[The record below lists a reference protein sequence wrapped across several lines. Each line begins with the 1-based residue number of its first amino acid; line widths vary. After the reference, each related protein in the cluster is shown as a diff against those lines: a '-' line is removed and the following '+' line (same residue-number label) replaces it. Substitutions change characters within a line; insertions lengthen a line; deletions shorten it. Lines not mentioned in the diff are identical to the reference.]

1 MHHLPDVPEKRGVKL
16 NNGVNLWIEPVSGY
30 VVKMED
36 YSREYYF
43 YDIKTGQK
51 LAPYNQFLNT
61 YSEQSVREHV
71 KRASDEKNKFII
83 VQKVIPSVLILILIF
98 IVIFYN
104 FPHFFIF
111 SPKYL
116 FPILV
121 FVSGVIFTVAVFL
134 YSQNNIEISEQELF
148 RSQSEKIK
156 DDIED
161 KMNLYINLLSG

>member
-16 NNGVNLWIEPVSGY
+16 NNGINLWIEPVSGY

-71 KRASDEKNKFII
+71 KRAIDEKNKFII
-83 VQKVIPSVLILILIF
+83 VQKVIPSVLIFILIF
-98 IVIFYN
+98 IVIFYK
-104 FPHFFIF
+104 FPHLFIF

-116 FPILV
+116 FPIFV
-121 FVSGVIFTVAVFL
+121 FV
-134 YSQNNIEISEQELF
+134 
-148 RSQSEKIK
+148 
-156 DDIED
+156 
-161 KMNLYINLLSG
+161 

>member
-83 VQKVIPSVLILILIF
+83 SDIDESWNSSLID
-98 IVIFYN
+98 FYW
-104 FPHFFIF
+104 
-111 SPKYL
+111 
-116 FPILV
+116 
-121 FVSGVIFTVAVFL
+121 
-134 YSQNNIEISEQELF
+134 NNDNK
-148 RSQSEKIK
+148 KI
-156 DDIED
+156 
-161 KMNLYINLLSG
+161 